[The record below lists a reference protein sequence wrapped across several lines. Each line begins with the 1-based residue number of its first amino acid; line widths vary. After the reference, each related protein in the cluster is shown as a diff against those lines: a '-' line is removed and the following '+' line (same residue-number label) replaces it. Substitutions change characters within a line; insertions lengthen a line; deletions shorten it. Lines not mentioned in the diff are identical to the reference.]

1 MRRLAQGEAPEI
13 PMTSTTPVPD
23 ADPRAYPAYPLLA
36 ASIAVFREGRALIA
50 TRTKPPGAG
59 VWSLPG
65 GLVEAGETLE
75 AAALREL
82 MEEVGVEARIVGFNR
97 HVQRIDRDESGR
109 IRHHF
114 VVASFVGAWTG
125 GEATTGPE
133 AGEVRWVDPL
143 DLGDLPTTPHLARI
157 LARAAEIYGESA

>member
-1 MRRLAQGEAPEI
+1 MAQAAALPVSGAAP
-13 PMTSTTPVPD
+13 PPLG
-23 ADPRAYPAYPLLA
+23 AHDPRAYPAHPLLA

-75 AAALREL
+75 EAALREL
-82 MEEVGVEARIVGFNR
+82 DEEVGVKARIVAFNR
-97 HVQRIDRDESGR
+97 HVQRIDRDADGR
-109 IRHHF
+109 VRHHF
-114 VVASFVGAWTG
+114 VVASFVGVWTE
-125 GEATTGPE
+125 GEARTGPE
-133 AGEVRWVDPL
+133 AGEVRWVDPA

-157 LARAAEIYGESA
+157 LSRAADLLKETA

>member
-1 MRRLAQGEAPEI
+1 M
-13 PMTSTTPVPD
+13 TTPTTPTSPVPA

-36 ASIAVFREGRALIA
+36 ASVAVFRDGKALIA
-50 TRTKPPGAG
+50 TRTKNPGAG

-75 AAALREL
+75 QAALREL

-97 HVQRIDRDESGR
+97 HVQRVDRDEQGR
-109 IRHHF
+109 VRHHF
-114 VVASFVGAWTG
+114 VVASFVGAWVA

-133 AGEVRWVDPL
+133 AGEVRWVDPD
-143 DLGDLPTTPHLARI
+143 DLGDLPTTPHLGRI
-157 LARAAEIYGESA
+157 LAQAAEIFRSAT

>member
-1 MRRLAQGEAPEI
+1 MNDAAPPTLETDARTYPSR
-13 PMTSTTPVPD
+13 PM
-23 ADPRAYPAYPLLA
+23 LA
-36 ASIAVFREGRALIA
+36 ASIAVFRDGKALIA

-65 GLVEAGETLE
+65 GLVEAGETIE

-82 MEEVGVEARIVGFNR
+82 QEEVGVQARIVGFNR
-97 HVQRIDRDESGR
+97 HVQRIDRDEEGR
-109 IRHHF
+109 VRHHF
-114 VVASFVGAWTG
+114 VVASFVGVWTG

-133 AGEVRWVDPL
+133 AGEVRWVDPH

-157 LARAAEIYGESA
+157 LARAAEICRQAE

>member
-1 MRRLAQGEAPEI
+1 MNDAAPTLDTDTRI
-13 PMTSTTPVPD
+13 
-23 ADPRAYPAYPLLA
+23 YPSRPILA
-36 ASIAVFREGRALIA
+36 ASIAVFRAGRVLIA

-65 GLVEAGETLE
+65 GLVEAGETIE

-97 HVQRIDRDESGR
+97 HVQRIDRDEEGR
-109 IRHHF
+109 VRHHF
-114 VVASFVGAWTG
+114 VVASFVGVWTG

-133 AGEVRWVDPL
+133 AGEVRWVDPR
-143 DLGDLPTTPHLARI
+143 DLGDLATTPHLARI
-157 LARAAEIYGESA
+157 LARAAEICEQAE

>member
-1 MRRLAQGEAPEI
+1 MNDAAP
-13 PMTSTTPVPD
+13 TLDTDSRT
-23 ADPRAYPAYPLLA
+23 YPSRPILA
-36 ASIAVFREGRALIA
+36 ASIAVFRAGRVLIA

-65 GLVEAGETLE
+65 GLVEAGETIE

-97 HVQRIDRDESGR
+97 HVQRIDRDEEGR
-109 IRHHF
+109 VRHHF
-114 VVASFVGAWTG
+114 VVASFVGVWTG

-133 AGEVRWVDPL
+133 AGEVRWVDPR
-143 DLGDLPTTPHLARI
+143 DLGDLATTPHLARI
-157 LARAAEIYGESA
+157 LARAADICEQDA

>member
-1 MRRLAQGEAPEI
+1 MNDAAP
-13 PMTSTTPVPD
+13 TLDTDSRT
-23 ADPRAYPAYPLLA
+23 YPSRPILA
-36 ASIAVFREGRALIA
+36 ASIAVFRAGRVLIA

-65 GLVEAGETLE
+65 GLVEAGETIE

-97 HVQRIDRDESGR
+97 HVQRIDRDEEGR
-109 IRHHF
+109 VRHHF
-114 VVASFVGAWTG
+114 VVASFVGVWTG

-133 AGEVRWVDPL
+133 AGEVRWVDPR
-143 DLGDLPTTPHLARI
+143 DLGDLATTPHLARI
-157 LARAAEIYGESA
+157 LARAAEISELAE